1 MFVPDAVIVTELEVG
16 IVAGALKRPVAEMVP
31 AEAVQA
37 TVLWPD
43 AVNCC
48 VAPSPTCAVDGETV
62 IGPPPV
68 VPPVSVTIAVPF

>member
-1 MFVPDAVIVTELEVG
+1 MLAAG
-16 IVAGALKRPVAEMVP
+16 IVAGALKRPVVLIVP
-31 AEAVQA
+31 AEAVHV

-48 VAPSPTCAVDGETV
+48 VAPRATCAVDGETV

-68 VPPVSVTIAVPF
+68 VPPVSVTIAVPL